1 MTNLASTGRFKG
13 SVRDSLI
20 SISRIRCV
28 RMRPCHVPRGTARR
42 YQCNL
47 IGYSP
52 VRMSDLMHE
61 LIGTTKLLPILPVVG
76 FTDVARWIWH
86 GSTGLIVAGIVLH
99 LLFILV
105 NAAYKDRKH
114 STMLIVHLVVRSSN
128 RRLYCSDPS
137 YTNNR
142 SVGFVCLWGWDCRDD
157 DWGTSLGCP
166 RRRH

>member
-13 SVRDSLI
+13 SVRDILI
-20 SISRIRCV
+20 SFSLIRCV
-28 RMRPCHVPRGTARR
+28 RMRPCHVPRGADRR

-61 LIGTTKLLPILPVVG
+61 LIGTTKMLSILPAVG
-76 FTDVARWIWH
+76 FTDVARWIWY
-86 GSTGLIVAGIVLH
+86 GISGLIVAGIVLH
-99 LLFILV
+99 LLFTLV
-105 NAAYKDRKH
+105 NAAYKDREH
-114 STMLIVHLVVRSSN
+114 STMLVVGSPN

-157 DWGTSLGCP
+157 DWGISLGCP